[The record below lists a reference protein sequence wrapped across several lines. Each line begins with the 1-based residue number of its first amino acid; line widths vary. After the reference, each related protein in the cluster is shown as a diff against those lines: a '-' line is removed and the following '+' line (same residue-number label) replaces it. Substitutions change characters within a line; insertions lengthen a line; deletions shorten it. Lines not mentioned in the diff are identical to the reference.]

1 MILTIEEF
9 VFHRNNVEATSKLL
23 NWHGDHETVEKHRDT
38 GVFEVPRVCAFIF
51 DSVINIET

>member
-1 MILTIEEF
+1 MVLTLKEF

-23 NWHGDHETVEKHRDT
+23 NGHRDHEAVEKHRDI
-38 GVFEVPRVCAFIF
+38 GVFEVPGVYAFIF